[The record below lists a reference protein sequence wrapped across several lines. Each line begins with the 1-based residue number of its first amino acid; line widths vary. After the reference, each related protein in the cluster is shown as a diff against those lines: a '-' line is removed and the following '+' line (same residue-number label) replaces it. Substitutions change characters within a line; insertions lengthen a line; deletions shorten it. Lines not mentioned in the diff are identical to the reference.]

1 MVTQAERLGLMKKVI
16 VPSVLNSSVRVWG
29 TGGEGGTSHEATQYP
44 VVRALIV
51 QHLARQCDDVG
62 ELHVGREGAREALG
76 DY

>member
-29 TGGEGGTSHEATQYP
+29 NGRRGWHLPRSNP

-51 QHLARQCDDVG
+51 QH
-62 ELHVGREGAREALG
+62 
-76 DY
+76 